1 MSETITLPNLLA
13 GWPCAPSISPYHEEV
28 IRETKAWTEGYQP
41 LSPKSQARFDHCNF
55 PLMAAL
61 AYPEVSREH
70 LRLTAD
76 FMMWFFYY
84 DEITDVKTGSETR
97 KLAER
102 LIAVMR
108 YPTTVLL
115 EDDPI
120 LVQKTRDLWL
130 RTLAFSVSSSA
141 DRLLSGLEQFVLA
154 VCEEA
159 EDREIKRV
167 RNIQEHL
174 ALRRG
179 TVAADAVF
187 FLGLLHI
194 DIPETVMSHPM
205 VQRLTLLGN
214 HLTCFHNDI
223 YSYNFER
230 AHGVHG
236 HNLVTAVM
244 KEKGL
249 GIQGAINYSGT
260 LFQQAVLEF
269 MENASQVSILFA
281 GEEGLNIHIGCMLNV
296 VVALDEW
303 SFLTP
308 RYFEEKRFQVR
319 RTLTVQL
326 APEPQGREYDSL
338 FAMKGEMKL
347 HQMTMVDQ

>member
-1 MSETITLPNLLA
+1 SN
-13 GWPCAPSISPYHEEV
+13 S
-28 IRETKAWTEGYQP
+28 
-41 LSPKSQARFDHCNF
+41 
-55 PLMAAL
+55 
-61 AYPEVSREH
+61 
-70 LRLTAD
+70 
-76 FMMWFFYY
+76 
-84 DEITDVKTGSETR
+84 
-97 KLAER
+97 
-102 LIAVMR
+102 
-108 YPTTVLL
+108 
-115 EDDPI
+115 
-120 LVQKTRDLWL
+120 LWL

-187 FLGLLHI
+187 FLAARDSVRFCI
-194 DIPETVMSHPM
+194 DIPEIVMSHPM

-214 HLTCFHNDI
+214 HLACFHNDI

-230 AHGVHG
+230 AHCVHG
-236 HNLVTAVM
+236 NNLVTAVM
-244 KEKGL
+244 KENGL

-269 MENASQVSILFA
+269 MDNASQVPILFA
-281 GEEGLNIHIGCMLNV
+281 GEEGLNVHIRCMLNSV
-296 VVALDEW
+296 VGLDEW
-303 SFLTP
+303 PFLSP
-308 RYFEEKRFQVR
+308 RYFGEKRFQVR
-319 RTLTVQL
+319 RTLTIQL

-338 FAMKGEMKL
+338 FAMNGEMEL
-347 HQMTMVDQ
+347 CQMTTVNK